1 MINRKTN
8 TIAPTLFILPM
19 LLLVLIFM
27 VYPIFRGILM
37 SFFEARGLT
46 SDLGTFVGFENYES
60 VMTTDRFW
68 NSLVVTLLYSVSS
81 VALIIV
87 ISLSLALLLNSDFPG
102 RTAAR
107 VVITIPWAVSEVA
120 CVMVWVFMFDSNYG
134 VLNFFLSKLGLIDSY
149 NSWLNNVSTALPSI
163 VVMTVWKISPFSIII
178 FLTSLQSVPKELY
191 EVARIDG
198 ARPFRVLRSITIPLI
213 KPTIMLLILIN
224 IIWSF
229 KRFTIIWLTTQ
240 GGPSGHTES
249 LVILIYKYVFQMFNT
264 GYGATVGVLGLVV
277 ILFVTVLYFRVQRS
291 DDM

>member
-1 MINRKTN
+1 
-8 TIAPTLFILPM
+8 
-19 LLLVLIFM
+19 
-27 VYPIFRGILM
+27 M